1 MNSKL
6 LYLQKKQQYLSV
18 NPLIISIK
26 EEFFRESQA
35 AD

>member
-6 LYLQKKQQYLSV
+6 LHLQKKQQYPSV

-26 EEFFRESQA
+26 E
-35 AD
+35 